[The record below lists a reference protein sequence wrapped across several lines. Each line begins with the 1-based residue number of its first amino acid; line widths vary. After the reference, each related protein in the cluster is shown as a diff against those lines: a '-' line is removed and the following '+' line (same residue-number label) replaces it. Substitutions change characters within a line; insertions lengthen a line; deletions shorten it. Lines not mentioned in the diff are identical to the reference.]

1 MKKEN
6 NSNNN
11 FFEDILTL
19 KCLKFFFENPYEKIH
34 LREFS
39 RRMKVSLNTSQ
50 RFLNSFLEQ
59 GFLLESRE
67 ANLRYFK
74 ANLNSLTFKH
84 LKIAFSLEELE
95 KSGLTVYLTEKFP
108 QVVLFGSIAKGADD
122 INSDIDL
129 VCIGL
134 KKELDLFEF
143 NKKLKRE
150 INVHF
155 FSLAQWK
162 KQKQENKAFY
172 QDIISTGINLIGEMP
187 VIE

>member
-1 MKKEN
+1 MKKRYNN
-6 NSNNN
+6 NS
-11 FFEDILTL
+11 FFEDILIL
-19 KCLKFFFENPYEKIH
+19 KCLGFFFENPYEKIH

-39 RRMKVSLNTSQ
+39 RRIKVSLNTSQ
-50 RFLNSFLEQ
+50 RFLNYFLEQ
-59 GFLLESRE
+59 GFIQESRE

-74 ANLNSLTFKH
+74 ANLKSLTFKH
-84 LKIAFSLEELE
+84 LKIAFSLKKMEDSKLID
-95 KSGLTVYLTEKFP
+95 YLSERFP
-108 QVVLFGSIAKGADD
+108 QIVLFGSIAKGVDD
-122 INSDIDL
+122 VNSDIDI
-129 VCIGL
+129 VCIGI

-172 QDIISTGINLIGEMP
+172 HDVILTGINLIGEMP
-187 VIE
+187 IIE

>member
-1 MKKEN
+1 MKKRYN
-6 NSNNN
+6 NRDG
-11 FFEDILTL
+11 FFEDILIL

-39 RRMKVSLNTSQ
+39 RKMKVSLNTSQ
-50 RFLNSFLEQ
+50 RFLNLFLRQ
-59 GFLLESRE
+59 DFVQESRE

-84 LKIAFSLEELE
+84 LKIAFSLKELE
-95 KSGLTVYLTEKFP
+95 KSGLNSYLAERFS
-108 QVVLFGSIAKGADD
+108 QVVLFGSIAKGINDA
-122 INSDIDL
+122 NSDIDL
-129 VCIGL
+129 VCIGI

-143 NKKLKRE
+143 NKKLKKE

-155 FSLAQWK
+155 FNITSWR

-172 QDIISTGINLIGEMP
+172 QDVISTGINLIGEMP
-187 VIE
+187 IID